1 MKASVVSHCCHL
13 GSDFNFAAS
22 GVSGRTHTKCDKVI
36 KTAPCG
42 NGRSELSL
50 SFPQCMELSL
60 LAYEQKSTS
69 EDYQV
74 YKGSPFG
81 TKNMYIQRASLR
93 WFNSLSQVL
102 EKQITLLKCRQEI
115 ALKALLVYQLQ
126 IYFF

>member
-1 MKASVVSHCCHL
+1 MAT
-13 GSDFNFAAS
+13 G
-22 GVSGRTHTKCDKVI
+22 GVSCYCLFHK
-36 KTAPCG
+36 
-42 NGRSELSL
+42 
-50 SFPQCMELSL
+50 QCMELSL

-69 EDYQV
+69 EDNQV

-102 EKQITLLKCRQEI
+102 EKQITLLKCQQEI